1 MSNDYDVV
9 IVGAGISGISAAYH
23 LRKSMPHKRIC
34 ILEGREA
41 IGGTWD
47 LFRYPGI
54 RSDSDMYTLGFQFRP
69 WTHPK
74 AIADAPAILEYL
86 NETADVFDLRK
97 LIQFQT
103 KVTQARWNSGRSA
116 WTLNVQRNGNDEKV
130 TTQFLF
136 LCTGYYNYEAGYR
149 PEFKDE
155 KKFAGQIVHPQHWPE
170 NLNYDGKKV
179 AVIGSGATAITI
191 VPEMAKRAER
201 VTMVQRSP
209 TYIVAMPGESKFAHF
224 MHRNLPDM
232 VAYRLVRLVKILLQR
247 FSFWYCRTFPEK
259 AKQKIIE
266 GAREAL
272 GPGFEVDKHF
282 TPPYNP
288 WEQRMCLAPDGD
300 FFQAL
305 KSGKADVVTDHI
317 EGFDKK
323 GIRLVS
329 GEHVDADIIVTA
341 TGLNLQFLGGMDIYV
356 DRKKIKAHDTYN
368 YKGLM
373 FSGIPNLAQ
382 SFGYTNASWT
392 LKCDLTSAYVCRLIA
407 HMDKH
412 NYTAACPQVDAGSV
426 DEEPLLDFSSGYV
439 QRALTELP
447 KQGSVRPWKLHQNY
461 LLDLAMLGYGS
472 VDDEAISFSRS

>member
-1 MSNDYDVV
+1 M
-9 IVGAGISGISAAYH
+9 
-23 LRKSMPHKRIC
+23 
-34 ILEGREA
+34 
-41 IGGTWD
+41 
-47 LFRYPGI
+47 
-54 RSDSDMYTLGFQFRP
+54 
-69 WTHPK
+69 
-74 AIADAPAILEYL
+74 
-86 NETADVFDLRK
+86 
-97 LIQFQT
+97 
-103 KVTQARWNSGRSA
+103 
-116 WTLNVQRNGNDEKV
+116 
-130 TTQFLF
+130 F

-247 FSFWYCRTFPEK
+247 VSFWYCRTFPEK

-272 GPGFEVDKHF
+272 GQGFDVDKHF

-300 FFQAL
+300 FFRAL

-323 GIRLVS
+323 GIRLAS